1 MAKGLREMLE
11 FADEV
16 KEALDKGLAEHL
28 TKTQGKL
35 AAANSVDTGR
45 MASSWYVG
53 KNQPDLSVEPERDG
67 PGEVTT
73 KDYSGKIEY
82 DGTWYI
88 SNNLPYAERVAL
100 DPKWAKGGAGGA
112 NWFRAIENSQV
123 ESLNKSMTKFLKQ
136 V

>member
-35 AAANSVDTGR
+35 AAANPVDTGR

-100 DPKWAKGGAGGA
+100 DAKWAKGGAGGA
-112 NWFRAIENSQV
+112 NWYRAIENSQV